1 MGALAL
7 LAGVALV
14 ACRPADG
21 QPAGSGGA
29 AALLAAVTSGESKGS
44 PEASGGEKVVYYK
57 YVDESGSI
65 RFVERPEQVPSAQR
79 DGSRIEWKAEPRSE
93 ATAKPAASGWERVS
107 RSIANRLGTPG
118 SSSPSARSGGQPEVV
133 LYTTTWCGWCR
144 KTIAHLDQNGI
155 RYDNRDI
162 ERDRAAYADLKRKTG
177 STAVPVIEIDGEL
190 VRGFDRDRIDN
201 LLGL

>member
-14 ACRPADG
+14 ACGPADG
-21 QPAGSGGA
+21 QPGGSGGA
-29 AALLAAVTSGESKGS
+29 AALPAAMTSGESKGS

-79 DGSRIEWKAEPRSE
+79 DGSRIEWKAEPRSK
-93 ATAKPAASGWERVS
+93 ATAKPAASSWERVS
-107 RSIANRLGTPG
+107 RSIASRLGTE

-177 STAVPVIEIDGEL
+177 STAVPVIEIDGEI